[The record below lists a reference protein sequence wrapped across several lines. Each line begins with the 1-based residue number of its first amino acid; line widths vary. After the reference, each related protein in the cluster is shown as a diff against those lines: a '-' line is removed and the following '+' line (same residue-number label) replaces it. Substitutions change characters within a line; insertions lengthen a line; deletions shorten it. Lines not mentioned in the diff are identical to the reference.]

1 MNDGLL
7 RGKKGI
13 IFGALN
19 EKSIA
24 WQVALKAH
32 HQGAQLVLT
41 NSPVAVRMGS
51 INELAE
57 LTSSKVIVADA
68 TSMVDIDKLVSES
81 LQIFGGRFDFV
92 LHSIGMSPNVRK
104 DIPYENTSYENM
116 LKTFDISAL
125 SFHRILQTC
134 YKYDAINEWGSVV
147 ALTYVADQRRLSGY
161 KDMGD
166 AKALLESI
174 ARSFGYIY
182 GRDRKVRINTISQ
195 SPTPTTA
202 GSGVHGIESLLDF
215 SERMSPLGNATAEE
229 CADYCVSLFSDLTRK
244 VTMQNLYHDGG
255 FSSMGMS
262 LKAIEQYNKSFEEC
276 DCDEK

>member
-1 MNDGLL
+1 MEGQLL
-7 RGKKGI
+7 KGKKGV

-19 EKSIA
+19 DKSIA
-24 WQVALKAH
+24 WQAALKAWKH
-32 HQGAQLVLT
+32 GAQLILT
-41 NSPVAVRMGS
+41 NSPVAVRMGT

-57 LTSSKVIVADA
+57 MTGSKVITADA
-68 TSMVDIDKLVSES
+68 TRMEDIDRLFSES
-81 LQIFGGRFDFV
+81 IAYFGGRFDFI

-104 DIPYENTSYENM
+104 DIPYEQTNYENM
-116 LKTFDISAL
+116 LKTLDISAL
-125 SFHRILQTC
+125 SFHRILQTA
-134 YKYDAINEWGSVV
+134 YRYDAINEWGSVV
-147 ALTYVADQRRLSGY
+147 ALSYVAAQRTLSGY
-161 KDMGD
+161 NDMGD

-202 GSGVHGIESLLDF
+202 GTSIHGFDSLVDF

-229 CADYCVSLFSDLTRK
+229 CADYCIALFSDLTRK

-262 LKAIEQYNKSFEEC
+262 LKAIEQYKKSFEEC
-276 DCDEK
+276 E

>member
-1 MNDGLL
+1 MNEGLL
-7 RGKKGI
+7 KGKKGI

-19 EKSIA
+19 DKSIA
-24 WQVALKAH
+24 WQVALKAWSH
-32 HQGAQLVLT
+32 GAELVLT
-41 NSPVAVRMGS
+41 NSPVAVRMGT
-51 INELAE
+51 INELAQ
-57 LTSSKVIVADA
+57 TISSKIVVADA
-68 TSMVDIDKLVSES
+68 TSMVDIDKLISES
-81 LQIFGGRFDFV
+81 IQIFGGRFDFI

-147 ALTYVADQRRLSGY
+147 ALTYVAAQRTLTGY
-161 KDMGD
+161 NDMGD

-182 GRDRKVRINTISQ
+182 GRDRKVRVNTISQ

-202 GSGVHGIESLLDF
+202 GSGVHGMESLLDF
-215 SERMSPLGNATAEE
+215 SERMSPLGNATADE
-229 CADYCVSLFSDLTRK
+229 CADYCVALFSDLTRK

-262 LKAIEQYNKSFEEC
+262 LKAIEQYKKSFEEC
-276 DCDEK
+276 DCDGK